1 MKKIIALLSILL
13 LVGCGDLSNTPTK
26 QTEAFFKKYQ
36 TLDNAVLS
44 DLNDV
49 LANDTTLTDSQKEEY
64 RNIMKKHYQNLTYE
78 VKEAIENGDEATV
91 KTEIVVT
98 DFNKALDEAN
108 SYLLEHPEEFNDE
121 FGNYNVTKFNDYR
134 IQKLKEAQEKVK
146 YTLDITLTKKDSK
159 WQVDKQDD
167 SILDKI
173 NGTYNY

>member
-64 RNIMKKHYQNLTYE
+64 RDIMKKHYQNLTYE

-121 FGNYNVTKFNDYR
+121 FGNYILSKR
-134 IQKLKEAQEKVK
+134 KV
-146 YTLDITLTKKDSK
+146 LE
-159 WQVDKQDD
+159 
-167 SILDKI
+167 
-173 NGTYNY
+173 

>member
-1 MKKIIALLSILL
+1 
-13 LVGCGDLSNTPTK
+13 
-26 QTEAFFKKYQ
+26 
-36 TLDNAVLS
+36 
-44 DLNDV
+44 
-49 LANDTTLTDSQKEEY
+49 
-64 RNIMKKHYQNLTYE
+64 MKKHYQNLTYE